1 MILLMGGQ
9 IPVGVGGAKVASHDA
24 RPWTRVGPTLLD
36 VAGRPAARGTVERTG
51 DRPGQEVGDGL
62 AGHGPGGRRGL
73 RGGAPQ
79 LGPNRPAGKGP
90 GAPGAGRR

>member
-36 VAGRPAARGTVERTG
+36 ATGRPAARDTAERTG
-51 DRPGQEVGDGL
+51 DRPGHEVGDVPT
-62 AGHGPGGRRGL
+62 GHGRGPL
-73 RGGAPQ
+73 K